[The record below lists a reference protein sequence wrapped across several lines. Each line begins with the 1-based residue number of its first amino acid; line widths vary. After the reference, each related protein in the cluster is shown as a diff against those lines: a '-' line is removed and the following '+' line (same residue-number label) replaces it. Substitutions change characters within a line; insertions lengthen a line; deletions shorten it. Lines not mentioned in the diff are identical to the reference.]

1 VIKIFR
7 ALLFFPSVTFGLVN
21 AEVFPWALG
30 YFAVKFKKISSNN
43 LFALVNFYLGI
54 SVLYSLFLITFES
67 RGSYIE
73 LIRSIF
79 AYLNSML
86 IFIYILSAKAEEIKP
101 LQKLIFWI
109 LGFQICLGL
118 FQYYN
123 LIDWLQPILSFLTPR
138 AISFGGG
145 YRGATLL
152 SSEPSR
158 AATEFT
164 FIAFLVYILMKKNYY
179 RLYLLVIILIFNTLI
194 FKSLD
199 GLILNLMAIVL
210 FFKFRALFLLTI
222 ICLTLYFFSD
232 DLASSSRLFQFIQ
245 DLKSQSSVYDLFTL
259 VMNNSGFRVSSIL
272 SSFYYGLL
280 HIFGSGIGQWQ
291 ISSIEANELIG
302 FDPSKIFFFLENGGI
317 FIPLRPSSYVANLM
331 LDIGLVGT
339 FLVLAY
345 IKNLLPKQMSS
356 EQFAYVS
363 LFIFSLFF
371 ISSVG
376 NPVPWIC
383 CAIAVRQMGEEVKC
397 KNQIAQ

>member
-1 VIKIFR
+1 
-7 ALLFFPSVTFGLVN
+7 
-21 AEVFPWALG
+21 
-30 YFAVKFKKISSNN
+30 
-43 LFALVNFYLGI
+43 
-54 SVLYSLFLITFES
+54 
-67 RGSYIE
+67 
-73 LIRSIF
+73 
-79 AYLNSML
+79 
-86 IFIYILSAKAEEIKP
+86 
-101 LQKLIFWI
+101 
-109 LGFQICLGL
+109 
-118 FQYYN
+118 
-123 LIDWLQPILSFLTPR
+123 
-138 AISFGGG
+138 
-145 YRGATLL
+145 
-152 SSEPSR
+152 
-158 AATEFT
+158 
-164 FIAFLVYILMKKNYY
+164 
-179 RLYLLVIILIFNTLI
+179 
-194 FKSLD
+194 
-199 GLILNLMAIVL
+199 
-210 FFKFRALFLLTI
+210 
-222 ICLTLYFFSD
+222 
-232 DLASSSRLFQFIQ
+232 
-245 DLKSQSSVYDLFTL
+245 
-259 VMNNSGFRVSSIL
+259 MNNSGFRVSSIL